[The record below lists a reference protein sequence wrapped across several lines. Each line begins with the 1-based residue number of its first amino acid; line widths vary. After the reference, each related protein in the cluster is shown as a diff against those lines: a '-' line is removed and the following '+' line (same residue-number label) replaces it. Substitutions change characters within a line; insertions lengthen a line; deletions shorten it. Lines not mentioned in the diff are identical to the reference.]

1 MNTSIMNEFYIIGI
15 SVRTTNENN
24 QVAIDIPA
32 LWERFMVE
40 GIIDKIPNKIDATI
54 YCLYT
59 DYESDHTKPYTTIL
73 GCKVATIENV
83 PEGMVAKHIEGGHYG
98 EINLQGNLLNGLVYN
113 AWTSIWNANLD
124 RKFTTDYEVYA
135 QNNTDMTNAVVDIFI
150 SLN

>member
-1 MNTSIMNEFYIIGI
+1 MNEFYIIGI

-24 QVAIDIPA
+24 QVAKDVPA

-40 GIIDKIPNKIDATI
+40 GVIDKIPNKVDSTV
-54 YCLYT
+54 YCMYT

-73 GCKVATIENV
+73 GCKVTTIENV
-83 PEGMVAKHIEGGHYG
+83 PHGMVAKHVEAGHYG

-113 AWTSIWNANLD
+113 AWISIWNANLD

-135 QNNTDMTNAVVDIFI
+135 QNNNDMTNAAVDIFI

>member
-24 QVAIDIPA
+24 QVAKDIPA

-40 GIIDKIPNKIDATI
+40 GIIDKIPNKIDGTI

-83 PEGMVAKHIEGGHYG
+83 PDGMVAKHIEAGHYG
-98 EINLQGNLLNGLVYN
+98 EINLQGNLLNSLVYN
-113 AWTSIWNANLD
+113 AWISIWNANLD

>member
-24 QVAIDIPA
+24 QVAKDIPA

-40 GIIDKIPNKIDATI
+40 GIMDKIPNKIDATI

-83 PEGMVAKHIEGGHYG
+83 PDGMVAKHIEAGHYG
-98 EINLQGNLLNGLVYN
+98 EINLQGNLLLTYNLSDNGFG
-113 AWTSIWNANLD
+113 S
-124 RKFTTDYEVYA
+124 
-135 QNNTDMTNAVVDIFI
+135 VVINGS
-150 SLN
+150 SLNAGMYIYSLVVNGQEAETKRMILTK